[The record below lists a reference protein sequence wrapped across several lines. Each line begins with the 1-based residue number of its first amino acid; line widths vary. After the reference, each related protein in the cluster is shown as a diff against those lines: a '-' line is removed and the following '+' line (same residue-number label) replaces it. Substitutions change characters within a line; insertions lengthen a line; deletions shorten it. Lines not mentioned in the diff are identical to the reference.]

1 MSEILF
7 VTEWPVEG
15 GPDGIAIGPDG
26 NVFVNINNNH
36 RVVKYSPAGEP
47 LADFPFEGESNG
59 IAVSSDNEVFSVNNM
74 LRVVKYSAVG
84 ELLAQW
90 AV

>member
-1 MSEILF
+1 MSEIMF

-26 NVFVNINNNH
+26 NVFVNINQSH

-47 LADFPFEGESNG
+47 LADFPFEGENRT
-59 IAVSSDNEVFSVNNM
+59 VLLSV
-74 LRVVKYSAVG
+74 LITRYSALTTCFV
-84 ELLAQW
+84 W
-90 AV
+90 